1 MNDIANEVVSVLNYM
16 EQDLVKKIPIKF
28 LDFLKNLAK
37 DSNKK
42 INIDLNKSLLEQNIS
57 EESKDLIGLI
67 YYNYLVD
74 ENEKK
79 QILKIWSNNERKY
92 QKNLENK
99 YNLDNIFKINLENEN
114 NSELPVVIKKE
125 KLIDKIIKFIKNI
138 FAK

>member
-37 DSNKK
+37 DTNKK

>member
-79 QILKIWSNNERKY
+79 QILKIWSNNEREY
-92 QKNLENK
+92 QKKLENK

>member
-79 QILKIWSNNERKY
+79 QILKIWSNNEREY

>member
-79 QILKIWSNNERKY
+79 QILKIWSNNEREY

-125 KLIDKIIKFIKNI
+125 KLLDKIIKFIKNI

>member
-125 KLIDKIIKFIKNI
+125 KLLDKIIKFIKNI

>member
-67 YYNYLVD
+67 YYNYLID
-74 ENEKK
+74 ENEKR
-79 QILKIWSNNERKY
+79 QILKIWSNNEREY

-99 YNLDNIFKINLENEN
+99 YNLDNIFKINLDNEN

-125 KLIDKIIKFIKNI
+125 KLLDKIIKFIKNI

>member
-42 INIDLNKSLLEQNIS
+42 INININKSLLEQNIS

>member
-67 YYNYLVD
+67 YYNYLID
-74 ENEKK
+74 KNEKK

>member
-67 YYNYLVD
+67 YYNYLID
-74 ENEKK
+74 ENEKR
-79 QILKIWSNNERKY
+79 QILKIWSNNEREY

>member
-79 QILKIWSNNERKY
+79 QILKIWSNNEREY

-125 KLIDKIIKFIKNI
+125 KLKNKIIKFIKNI